1 MSKKEYNELKD
12 KKDAKDSKDA
22 DAEEKL
28 EVRIIEALGGADN
41 ILNVTCCATRLRVTL
56 KDESLMAPDDAWKEY
71 LEALGV
77 VHVKGSVQIIYGV
90 RVQEITTRVKDILHM
105 D

>member
-1 MSKKEYNELKD
+1 MKD
-12 KKDAKDSKDA
+12 KKDAKEEDA
-22 DAEEKL
+22 ADGEEEL

-41 ILNVTCCATRLRVTL
+41 IQNVTCCATRLRVIL
-56 KDESLMAPDDAWKEY
+56 KDETLMASDEAWKEY

-77 VHVKGSVQIIYGV
+77 VHVKDSVQIIYGV
-90 RVQEITTRVKDILHM
+90 RVQGITTRVKDILHM